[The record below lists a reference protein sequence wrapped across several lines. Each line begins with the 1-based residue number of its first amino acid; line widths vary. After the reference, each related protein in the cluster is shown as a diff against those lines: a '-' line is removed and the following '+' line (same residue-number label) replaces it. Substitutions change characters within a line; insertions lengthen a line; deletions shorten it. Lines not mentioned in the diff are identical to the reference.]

1 VDPFSAERLEKY
13 RGQVVVLNFWAIWCK
28 PCRSEMPDLQAVYKE
43 YQDRGVVV
51 VGLNVTESSEDIV
64 AFAQEN
70 AITFPLFRDVGQQFM
85 QTNEVRVL
93 PTTFFIDR
101 DGQIKLRLLGVLS
114 QGLVGRQIEALLD

>member
-1 VDPFSAERLEKY
+1 MDLFSAERLEKY

-28 PCRSEMPDLQAVYKE
+28 PCRSEMPDLQAVYEE
-43 YQDRGVVV
+43 YQDRGVVI
-51 VGLNVTESSEDIV
+51 VGLNVAESSEDIV